1 MALSKL
7 AGMETSATFAFSS
20 NLKCGLAVQEVE
32 QIKIKKINSVWF
44 RVHQPGQSCVMG
56 RVGRQTNDR
65 GKERSGAWLGNVQ
78 GVAKYGRY

>member
-32 QIKIKKINSVWF
+32 QIKINSVWF

-56 RVGRQTNDR
+56 RVDRQTNDR